1 MMDKAKERTIGIVV
15 FATFCVLALWI
26 WIPQTP
32 TSTAPASG
40 PGRDVMGRLAAS
52 QERLA
57 DLIAVTS
64 ERPLF
69 DATRRPV
76 AAPEAAAPAAPPEPV
91 LTLVGIL
98 GIEDEKVALVRI
110 STSAQLYRL
119 NKGDTLGAWRILD
132 ITANSVTVSKDGG
145 DAGQLFI
152 DQ

>member
-1 MMDKAKERTIGIVV
+1 MMSKSQDRILGLAVAAV
-15 FATFCVLALWI
+15 FCALIIWI
-26 WIPQTP
+26 WLPQTP
-32 TSTAPASG
+32 AATPAASS
-40 PGRDVMGRLAAS
+40 PARDVTARLAAS

-76 AAPEAAAPAAPPEPV
+76 AAPEVAAPVAAPEPV

-110 STSAQLYRL
+110 STSAQLYQL
-119 NKGDTLGAWRILD
+119 NEGDTLGAWDVLD
-132 ITANSVTVSKDGG
+132 IAAYSITVRKDG
-145 DAGQLFI
+145 DATQELFI
-152 DQ
+152 DR